1 MSDTKTD
8 AEVEIDRDVCQAYGV
23 CAQIAPEVYELD
35 DDGYV
40 MLVGNGTVTP
50 ALLGRARE
58 AADACPVRAIRLT
71 VN

>member
-1 MSDTKTD
+1 MSDTKAD
-8 AEVEIDRDVCQAYGV
+8 AKVEVDRDLCQAYGV

-40 MLVGNGTVTP
+40 IRVGNGAVTP
-50 ALLGRARE
+50 ALLGRAQE

-71 VN
+71 AN